1 MGVYSA
7 AGLAQGIG
15 LEDNSRTPQSKQ
27 ALQIAE
33 LNRQRN
39 SGPVRNLRNEW
50 SQMQQ
55 FYRLQRQVKADPNN
69 SEAAKN
75 LETQTKKVEG
85 LEERIAM
92 HEKEAQAIEDQ
103 ILALN
108 RPLPRKYRVAPVET
122 GTCTGKIVFKGQ
134 PQAGAEVFFDDG
146 SGHTASGLT
155 NDIGA
160 CQLAIGQ
167 LAPFVVA
174 GQYRVAVK
182 GKKLPAKYSN
192 VETSGLVF
200 LLKSGKNEFVIELV
214 D

>member
-1 MGVYSA
+1 
-7 AGLAQGIG
+7 
-15 LEDNSRTPQSKQ
+15 
-27 ALQIAE
+27 
-33 LNRQRN
+33 
-39 SGPVRNLRNEW
+39 
-50 SQMQQ
+50 
-55 FYRLQRQVKADPNN
+55 
-69 SEAAKN
+69 
-75 LETQTKKVEG
+75 
-85 LEERIAM
+85 M

-192 VETSGLVF
+192 VETSGQVF